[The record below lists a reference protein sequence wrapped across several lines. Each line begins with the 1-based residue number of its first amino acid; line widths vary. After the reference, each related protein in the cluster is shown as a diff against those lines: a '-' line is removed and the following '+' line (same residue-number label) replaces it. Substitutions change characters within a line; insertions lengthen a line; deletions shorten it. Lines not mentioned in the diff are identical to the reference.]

1 MGCLQIHGMKLGHH
15 LFENIPLRGKHNPS
29 LPIPNPIFIVFQNPH
44 AQAVALSLQQAVEF
58 QPSQTL
64 TGFCL
69 RVTLVG
75 EKEIMARWRNKSKPL
90 AFHTECH
97 QIVLLLPAL
106 VQTSNHA
113 IPFSGESISGMI
125 IDDVPALLGAQGQDL
140 SIPVWLYFGIDLNP
154 CFENFVG
161 VGARVKTQMER

>member
-15 LFENIPLRGKHNPS
+15 LFENIPLRGKHNPP
-29 LPIPNPIFIVFQNPH
+29 LPTPNPIFIVFQNPH
-44 AQAVALSLQQAVEF
+44 AQTVTLSLQQAVEI
-58 QPSQTL
+58 QPGQTL

-75 EKEIMARWRNKSKPL
+75 EKEIMVRRRNKSKPL

-97 QIVLLLPAL
+97 QIVLLPPTP

-113 IPFSGESISGMI
+113 IPLSGEPISGMI

-140 SIPVWLYFGIDLNP
+140 AIPVWLYFSIDLNP
-154 CFENFVG
+154 CFEDFVG
-161 VGARVKTQMER
+161 VGARVKTRMEK